1 MFNDTDYLVL
11 NSQPGVSVGTL
22 GTIPASTDPVVIAA
36 AIPPVSDTPATTV
49 ATTPVVAIVT
59 AEATTPTSTGVVVV
73 DTTTATPVTAAST
86 SVVTATIT
94 HLSAV
99 IEKIPGI
106 DKKEVFTQL
115 LDDDKE
121 ESIKEME
128 LEKNENKSE

>member
-1 MFNDTDYLVL
+1 M
-11 NSQPGVSVGTL
+11 
-22 GTIPASTDPVVIAA
+22 
-36 AIPPVSDTPATTV
+36 
-49 ATTPVVAIVT
+49 T

-73 DTTTATPVTAAST
+73 DTTTATPVIVASS

-94 HLSAV
+94 PISAV

-106 DKKEVFTQL
+106 DKKAVFTQL